1 MKPSTSNLFPRN
13 CSHNSKHRAAGSQA
27 QAVETQGRKT
37 HTWHTRGLCEGRPT
51 PRPACCP
58 LPEPDAP
65 DTSAGCSPHHPV
77 PSHPPPW
84 ASGTPSP
91 LPLPS
96 PAPGQLHT
104 TARFYSAQ
112 VPSTC
117 RPHSRL
123 RPGPSPCALL
133 PRFCLP
139 DQTPGSL
146 GAGPSQS
153 HHRAAFEDSVDAA
166 TKLRGPN
173 QAVQQGVGPSVNAC
187 VCTHTCPCAHI
198 YTHTCVCSPVHVEWA
213 RPPAG
218 TAVGQA
224 AIVKQRAFCTPRRR
238 AGGKTVRPV
247 SCRTGSPALEAAVQG
262 VQTTRL
268 PDAGGA
274 PDSASPQ
281 PGDPH
286 SHAPSW
292 KLPVMGL
299 GAGRGAGLKL
309 LSPPRQ

>member
-77 PSHPPPW
+77 PSLPPPW

-91 LPLPS
+91 LPLPP

-117 RPHSRL
+117 RVPPPLQAAS
-123 RPGPSPCALL
+123 GAL
-133 PRFCLP
+133 
-139 DQTPGSL
+139 SL
-146 GAGPSQS
+146 
-153 HHRAAFEDSVDAA
+153 
-166 TKLRGPN
+166 
-173 QAVQQGVGPSVNAC
+173 C
-187 VCTHTCPCAHI
+187 
-198 YTHTCVCSPVHVEWA
+198 
-213 RPPAG
+213 PPA
-218 TAVGQA
+218 
-224 AIVKQRAFCTPRRR
+224 P
-238 AGGKTVRPV
+238 
-247 SCRTGSPALEAAVQG
+247 
-262 VQTTRL
+262 
-268 PDAGGA
+268 
-274 PDSASPQ
+274 
-281 PGDPH
+281 
-286 SHAPSW
+286 
-292 KLPVMGL
+292 
-299 GAGRGAGLKL
+299 L
-309 LSPPRQ
+309 LSPRPDPGLPRGRAIPIPPPGSIRGQCRRCNEAQGTKPGCPTGSGSLR